1 MTSLDV
7 PTYTTPSTI
16 GIVAVWVGFWHIPV
30 LSLGPQVLDGLELEL
45 ELISELEELPGGDLF
60 VRSAMF

>member
-16 GIVAVWVGFWHIPV
+16 GSVAVWVGFWHIPV
-30 LSLGPQVLDGLELEL
+30 LSLGPQVLDGLELV
-45 ELISELEELPGGDLF
+45 SELEELPGGDLF
-60 VRSAMF
+60 VRSAML